1 MRGQGPTLLQPGG
14 VRRCAPAWITGV
26 VGGGVTATPAFGKWI
41 AESEGRSF
49 LDIERE
55 VLGELVAMA
64 AGAT

>member
-1 MRGQGPTLLQPGG
+1 LAA
-14 VRRCAPAWITGV
+14 V
-26 VGGGVTATPAFGKWI
+26 VTATPAFGKWI

>member
-1 MRGQGPTLLQPGG
+1 MATL
-14 VRRCAPAWITGV
+14 AAES
-26 VGGGVTATPAFGKWI
+26 GVTVFGVAFGKWI
-41 AESEGRSF
+41 AEGEERSF